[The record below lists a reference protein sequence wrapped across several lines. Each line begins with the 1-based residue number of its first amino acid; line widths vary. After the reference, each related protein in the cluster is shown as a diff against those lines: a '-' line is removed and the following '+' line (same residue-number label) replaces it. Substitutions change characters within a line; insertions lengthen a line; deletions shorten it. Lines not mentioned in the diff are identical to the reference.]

1 MDTVFSLPFLTMAL
15 QMAIRAGTPLLY
27 ATLGEIITERSGVL
41 NLGIEGMM
49 LMGALAGFA
58 GTYYSDNLWL
68 GFLLAI
74 LAGGVLALLHG
85 VICITL
91 KGNQVVSGIMLVML
105 GLGLTSFF
113 GAPMLTESIH
123 GVQPVS
129 IPLLRD
135 IPIVG
140 VALFQ
145 QDVLV
150 YIALLLVP
158 VISFIL
164 FRTRWGLA
172 VTAVGETPEAADSLG
187 VSVITIRYICI
198 IIGGI
203 LSGIAGAYISIVYTP
218 MWRTAMTGGRGWIA
232 VALVIFA
239 AWKPWRAVLGAYLI
253 GGLES
258 LHILL
263 QMAGVD
269 VSPYFVTMFPYIVTI
284 IILVFTALTKR
295 RIDAPAALAI
305 PYERE

>member
-1 MDTVFSLPFLTMAL
+1 
-15 QMAIRAGTPLLY
+15 
-27 ATLGEIITERSGVL
+27 
-41 NLGIEGMM
+41 
-49 LMGALAGFA
+49 
-58 GTYYSDNLWL
+58 
-68 GFLLAI
+68 
-74 LAGGVLALLHG
+74 
-85 VICITL
+85 
-91 KGNQVVSGIMLVML
+91 
-105 GLGLTSFF
+105 
-113 GAPMLTESIH
+113 MLTKSIH
-123 GVQPVS
+123 GVQPLS
-129 IPLLRD
+129 IPLLRN
-135 IPIVG
+135 IPIAG

-145 QDVLV
+145 QDILV

-172 VTAVGETPEAADSLG
+172 VTAVGESPEAADSLG

-239 AWKPWRAVLGAYLI
+239 AWRPWRAVLGAYLI

-263 QMAGVD
+263 QMVGVD

-284 IILVFTALTKR
+284 IILVFTALMKR

-305 PYERE
+305 SYERE